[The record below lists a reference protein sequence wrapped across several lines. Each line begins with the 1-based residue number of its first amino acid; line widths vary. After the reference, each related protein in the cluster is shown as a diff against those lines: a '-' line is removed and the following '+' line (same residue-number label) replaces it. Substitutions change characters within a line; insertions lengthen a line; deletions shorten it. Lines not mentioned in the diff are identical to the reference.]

1 MLVMTIGITD
11 KMADNADFSRH
22 VTSSLERFDLR
33 DWGDVAVESRKM
45 NDEAFISKM
54 GIHASYGIGND
65 HIWII
70 KDAFDGPTTILYP
83 SEY

>member
-1 MLVMTIGITD
+1 MLVMTAGITD

-33 DWGDVAVESRKM
+33 DWGEVEEDSKKM

-54 GIHASYGIGND
+54 GIHASYGIGAD

-70 KDAFDGPTTILYP
+70 TDAFDGPTTILYP